1 VIQFQSVTFA
11 YEGEPRSVLKGA
23 TFAVAP
29 GEHVVLSG
37 PNGCGKTTLLKHLNA
52 LLIPTT
58 GEVSIDGLNTQDRR
72 HAPEIR
78 RRVGMVF
85 QNPDRQIV
93 GMTVEEDVA
102 FGPGNLGLPP
112 ADIRRRVDAALAA
125 VDLDA
130 LRRRSSQAL
139 SGGEKRLLAIA
150 GVLAMEPR
158 YLALDEPTAYL
169 DPVSRRRVFDT
180 LDRLQRE
187 GIAIVH
193 VTHDLDALLNAGRLL
208 SLDGGVIRHD
218 GKPRV
223 ILKEPGVWS
232 GLGLETP
239 PVARLLERLRQGGAD
254 LPADVL
260 TVEEAARALKGL
272 LAGRDDG
279 GKTEGGPP

>member
-1 VIQFQSVTFA
+1 VIQVQTVTFT
-11 YEGEPRSVLKGA
+11 YDGESRSVLRGA
-23 TFAVAP
+23 TFVVAP

-52 LLIPTT
+52 LLVPTA
-58 GEVSIDGLNTQDRR
+58 GEVLIDGLSTRDRR

-85 QNPDRQIV
+85 QNPNSQIV

-112 ADIRRRVDAALAA
+112 TEIRRRVDAALAA

-130 LRRRSSQAL
+130 LRHRSPQAL

-169 DPVSRRRVFDT
+169 DPVGRRRV
-180 LDRLQRE
+180 LDVLDCLQRE
-187 GIAIVH
+187 GIAILH
-193 VTHDLDALLNAGRLL
+193 VTHDLDALLNADRLL

-218 GKPRV
+218 GPPRV
-223 ILKEPGVWS
+223 ILKEPGAWS
-232 GLGLETP
+232 GIGLETP
-239 PVARLLERLRQGGAD
+239 PVARLLERLRQDGVD

-260 TVEEAARALKGL
+260 TVEEAARALQGL
-272 LAGRDDG
+272 LAGRDAG
-279 GKTEGGPP
+279 GRTEGGPP